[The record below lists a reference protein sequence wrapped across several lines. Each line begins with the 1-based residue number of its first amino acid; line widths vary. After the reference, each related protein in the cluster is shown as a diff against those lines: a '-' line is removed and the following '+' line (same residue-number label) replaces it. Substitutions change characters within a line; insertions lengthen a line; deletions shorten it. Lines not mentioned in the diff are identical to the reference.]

1 MRRTLTESCV
11 CIALHDVTHTVV
23 RFRRAVVEKR
33 LSAVF
38 PHAAVAE
45 RRCMARDSYVHL
57 ALTLLWFLRLPA
69 LDHHRVH
76 VTDATLIDVDNS
88 AFAQFQ
94 AEVFVAKS
102 SAIIMTG
109 HVGE

>member
-1 MRRTLTESCV
+1 M
-11 CIALHDVTHTVV
+11 

-33 LSAVF
+33 LAAVF
-38 PHAAVAE
+38 PHAAAAE

-57 ALTLLWFLRLPA
+57 ALTLLWFLRLPTLA

-76 VTDATLIDVDNS
+76 VTDATLIDVDDS

-94 AEVFVAKS
+94 AEAFAAKR